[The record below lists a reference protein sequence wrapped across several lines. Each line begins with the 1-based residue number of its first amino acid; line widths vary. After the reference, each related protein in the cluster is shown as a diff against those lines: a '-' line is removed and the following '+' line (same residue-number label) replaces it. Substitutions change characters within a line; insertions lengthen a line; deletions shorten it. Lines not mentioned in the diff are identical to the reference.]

1 MRRRVKLFTAI
12 AIITAVFTHM
22 AYAQPIPGES
32 PKEKSA
38 REAKEKRYRDVE
50 SDYKASMERIPD
62 APKNS
67 DPWGSLRSPNPS
79 SPGKK

>member
-1 MRRRVKLFTAI
+1 MKLFTAT
-12 AIITAVFTHM
+12 AIIAALFTHM

-38 REAKEKRYRDVE
+38 REAKEKRYRNVD

-62 APKNS
+62 APKNT
-67 DPWGSLRSPNPS
+67 DPWGTLRAPNAPS
-79 SPGKK
+79 EKK